1 MLAKSLDADDDAI
14 FRCVDDSQVVVL
26 EVESEANA
34 DFENAVAAVV
44 MTMIPRDLKKNDR
57 LVLVVAVELAQ
68 ILEKEKTGGGVVK
81 SVRQVASLLD
91 DNRIDTMVDVF
102 GKMKKTRIVFWVCF
116 QENLVYSRIK
126 NRAPQGRRRRAGYAV
141 RCFSSAIGRFRPD
154 GESMYCC

>member
-44 MTMIPRDLKKNDR
+44 MTMIPRDLEKNDR

-68 ILEKEKTGGGVVK
+68 ILEKDKTGGEVVK

-91 DNRIDTMVDVF
+91 DNRIGTMVDVF
-102 GKMKKTRIVFWVCF
+102 WENGKTKLVFGFAWAS
-116 QENLVYSRIK
+116 QML
-126 NRAPQGRRRRAGYAV
+126 
-141 RCFSSAIGRFRPD
+141 
-154 GESMYCC
+154 